1 MSTTMLPGP
10 YLYGG
15 ICPRCGKPEHGS
27 IACDYAAGWPEPP
40 KVEVTGLD
48 PYFVHERIATA
59 LERIAD
65 AMEASNQ
72 ERKPE

>member
-1 MSTTMLPGP
+1 MSSTWFPTTA
-10 YLYGG
+10 
-15 ICPRCGKPEHGS
+15 ICTRCGKPEHGS

-59 LERIAD
+59 LERIAA
-65 AMEASNQ
+65 AMEQNTGKGLD
-72 ERKPE
+72 E